1 MTMKTDQLSSLI
13 DGEVEARDIDEALK
27 QLATSADARESV
39 TVFQVIGDA
48 MRGRAVEDNGF
59 SQRIF
64 AALDQVKIER

>member
-1 MTMKTDQLSSLI
+1 MKTEQLSSLI
-13 DGEVEARDIDEALK
+13 DGEVEARDVETALK
-27 QLATSADARESV
+27 LLATSAEARESV
-39 TVFQVIGDA
+39 TVFQIIGDA